1 MGSVKRRGTGKPARW
16 QGTYRG
22 ADGRE
27 RTKTFDTKAEAE
39 RWVASEQTDMA
50 RGRWIDPRSGRVT
63 LRGYADPWLSQR
75 RDLAVRTD
83 ELYRYLLDKYILGPE
98 YSEPSGKMLGD
109 IPLSRLTPS
118 IVAAWHAEHA
128 VEHKST
134 ASKAYRL
141 LSQIMRAAVA
151 DKKVGSNPCQVKGG
165 GIEKA
170 AERPIATIAEAAVL
184 AEAMP
189 EHLQLA
195 VHLAAWCQLRR
206 GEILGLRRKDVD
218 LLHGTLSISVT
229 RTETMAGVTVEK
241 APKSEAGRRT
251 IAIPA
256 NVVPYL
262 TTHLERFVESGADA
276 LVMVGEHGGPLR
288 PQMLSSAWSKARTK
302 VGRDDL
308 HLHDLRHS
316 GLTWAAAT
324 GATVAE
330 LMRRAGHAS
339 PAAAMR
345 YQHATEDRDRVL
357 ADALAGLAK
366 GAEIV
371 DLKPL
376 ADTTRTKAL
385 SNE

>member
-1 MGSVKRRGTGKPARW
+1 MRRP
-16 QGTYRG
+16 
-22 ADGRE
+22 
-27 RTKTFDTKAEAE
+27 
-39 RWVASEQTDMA
+39 
-50 RGRWIDPRSGRVT
+50 
-63 LRGYADPWLSQR
+63 
-75 RDLAVRTD
+75 TD
-83 ELYRYLLDKYILGPE
+83 ELYRYLLDKYILGPQFCE
-98 YSEPSGKMLGD
+98 ASGKRLGE

-118 IVAAWHAEHA
+118 IVAAWRAELA

-134 ASKAYRL
+134 AAKAYRL

-165 GIEKA
+165 GIEKS
-170 AERPIATIAEAAVL
+170 AERPIATVAEVAAL

-189 EHLQLA
+189 DHLQLA
-195 VHLAAWCQLRR
+195 VYLAAWCQLRR

-256 NVVPYL
+256 NVIAHL
-262 TTHLERFVESGADA
+262 TSHLLRFVEPGADA

-288 PQMLSSAWSKARTK
+288 PQVLSNAWSKARTK
-302 VGRDDL
+302 IGRTDL

-330 LMRRAGHAS
+330 LMKRAGHAS

-366 GAEIV
+366 GAEV
-371 DLKPL
+371 VSFNPL
-376 ADTTRTKAL
+376 ADTTRTRATA
-385 SNE
+385 SA

>member
-1 MGSVKRRGTGKPARW
+1 MGTVNRRGTGKPARW

-63 LRGYADPWLSQR
+63 LRGYADPWLAQR

-83 ELYRYLLDKYILGPE
+83 ELYRYLLNKYILGPE
-98 YSEPSGKMLGD
+98 SGDPSERMLGD

-118 IVAAWHAEHA
+118 IVAAWYAELA
-128 VEHKST
+128 IEHKST
-134 ASKAYRL
+134 AAKSYRL

-151 DKKVGSNPCQVKGG
+151 DKKIGSNPCQVKRG

-170 AERPIATIAEAAVL
+170 PERPIATVAEVAAL

-189 EHLQLA
+189 DHLQIV

-206 GEILGLRRKDVD
+206 GEILGLRRKDID

-241 APKSEAGRRT
+241 APKTEAGRRT
-251 IAIPA
+251 IAMPS
-256 NVVPYL
+256 NVYSYL
-262 TTHLERFVESGADA
+262 TVHLQRFAAPGPDG
-276 LVMVGEHGGPLR
+276 LVVLGQYGGPLR
-288 PQMLSSAWSKARTK
+288 PQVLSSAWSKARTM
-302 VGRDDL
+302 VGRTDL

-330 LMRRAGHAS
+330 LMKRAGHAS

-357 ADALAGLAK
+357 ADALAALANS
-366 GAEIV
+366 AEIV

-376 ADTTRTKAL
+376 ADTTRTRAV

>member
-1 MGSVKRRGTGKPARW
+1 MGTVNRRGTGKPARW

-27 RTKTFDTKAEAE
+27 RTKTFDTKVEAE

-63 LRGYADPWLSQR
+63 LRQYADPWLSQR

-118 IVAAWHAEHA
+118 IVAAWHAELA

-151 DKKVGSNPCQVKGG
+151 DKKIGSNPCQVKGG

-170 AERPIATIAEAAVL
+170 PERPIATIAEVAAL

-189 EHLQLA
+189 DHLQIA
-195 VHLAAWCQLRR
+195 VLLAAWCQLRR

-229 RTETMAGVTVEK
+229 RTETMAGVTVVK

-251 IAIPA
+251 IAIPT
-256 NVVPYL
+256 NVFPHL
-262 TTHLERFVESGADA
+262 TAHLERFVEPGADA
-276 LVMVGEHGGPLR
+276 LVMVGEYGGPLR
-288 PQMLSSAWSKARTK
+288 PQVLTSAWSKARSE
-302 VGRDDL
+302 VGRTDL

-357 ADALAGLAK
+357 ADALASLAK

-371 DLKPL
+371 DLKSP
-376 ADTTRTKAL
+376 ADTTRTKAM
-385 SNE
+385 

>member
-1 MGSVKRRGTGKPARW
+1 MGSVMRRGTGKPARW

-22 ADGRE
+22 SDGRE
-27 RTKTFDTKAEAE
+27 RTSTFATKAEAE
-39 RWVASEQTDMA
+39 RWWKSEETDQA
-50 RGRWIDPRSGRVT
+50 RGHWIDPRSGRMT
-63 LRGYADPWLSQR
+63 LRVFANDWLKHR
-75 RDLAVRTD
+75 HDLAVRTH

-98 YSEPSGKMLGD
+98 TSEQGEEKLGD
-109 IPLSRLTPS
+109 VPLWRLTPTT
-118 IVAAWHAEHA
+118 IAAWHAGLA
-128 VEHKST
+128 VEHKTT
-134 ASKAYRL
+134 AAMAYRL

-170 AERPIATIAEAAVL
+170 PERPTASVAEVAAL

-189 EHLQLA
+189 EHLRVA
-195 VHLAAWCQLRR
+195 VLLAAWCQLRR
-206 GEILGLRRKDVD
+206 GELLGLRRRDVN
-218 LLHGTLSISVT
+218 LLHGTLSIFVT

-241 APKSEAGRRT
+241 APKSDAGRRT

-256 NVVPYL
+256 NIVPHL

-288 PQMLSSAWSKARTK
+288 PQVLTSAWSKARTK
-302 VGRDDL
+302 VGRADL

-330 LMRRAGHAS
+330 LMKRAGHAS

-357 ADALAGLAK
+357 ADALAGLAE
-366 GAEIV
+366 GAKIV
-371 DLKPL
+371 DLK
-376 ADTTRTKAL
+376 AL
-385 SNE
+385 RI